1 VPFLRPPILAIVFCL
16 AAAAGATAQPNPQGL
31 FAELR
36 MGQDRDD
43 TRPYY
48 AISGT
53 TRRIGGALGYD
64 WGRSGLELD
73 VAVPEWHTKVYTSTY
88 RFAGSSNAIEKQGHL
103 YESIQTV
110 RRRSIDVTLLYRVNI
125 PLHRRATMTWGIGGG
140 QVYRPEHESPVLN
153 EVLPDGTRQNVY
165 SLSRASS
172 RDYTVAVTRLDFDVK
187 VAGQLWIGPRF
198 SLTMYPSMLDDSGS
212 APRGLVARPEL
223 AVRWRF

>member
-1 VPFLRPPILAIVFCL
+1 MPLLRSPILAIAFSL
-16 AAAAGATAQPNPQGL
+16 ASAASATAQSAPQGM
-31 FAELR
+31 FAEFR
-36 MGQDRDD
+36 IGQDRDD

-48 AISGT
+48 AIAGT
-53 TRRIGGALGYD
+53 TRRVGGAFGLD

-88 RFAGSSNAIEKQGHL
+88 RFAGNSNAVEKQGHT

-110 RRRSIDVTLLYRVNI
+110 RRRSIDVTVLYRVNV

-140 QVYRPEHESPVLN
+140 QVHRPEHENPVLN

-165 SLSRASS
+165 DHSRTSS
-172 RDYTVAVTRLDFDVK
+172 RDYTVAVTRLDFDVN
-187 VAGQLWIGPRF
+187 VAGQLWVGPRL
-198 SLTMYPSMLDDSGS
+198 SLTMYPSLLDDSGD
-212 APRGLVARPEL
+212 APRGMMARPEL